1 MKEENM
7 TDIEVIDLFD
17 QTNITLRR
25 LSEISGRSVEDLK
38 LLLMDP
44 DPKWGVTLND
54 PKGFLN

>member
-1 MKEENM
+1 M

-38 LLLMDP
+38 LLLMAEKNKKSTD
-44 DPKWGVTLND
+44 
-54 PKGFLN
+54 

>member
-1 MKEENM
+1 M
-7 TDIEVIDLFD
+7 TDIEIIDLFD

-44 DPKWGVTLND
+44 DPKWVVTLND